1 MPVVHL
7 PSSFAARPRFS
18 RHRGVTGSFQL
29 QEALGVTRR
38 GALNGS
44 LTGGPLAAGAAWK
57 PRRRGR
63 PAPGLP
69 ATAGAAAA
77 LARRRAV
84 GRYAVMSF
92 AVNRAHAA
100 EPKTAA

>member
-1 MPVVHL
+1 MEAT
-7 PSSFAARPRFS
+7 SPRTS
-18 RHRGVTGSFQL
+18 G
-29 QEALGVTRR
+29 
-38 GALNGS
+38 
-44 LTGGPLAAGAAWK
+44 
-57 PRRRGR
+57 
-63 PAPGLP
+63 PGLP
-69 ATAGAAAA
+69 ATAGAAA